1 MIAKIKKSAANGSVY
16 APASKSM
23 AHRLLICAALSKG
36 ESIVRR
42 VTFSSDILATLDC
55 LEEMGASYEI
65 NGDTVKIKGL
75 DSVIMSEEKNF
86 YCRESGSTL
95 RFFIPLLLLSDKK
108 QTFRGEGR
116 LMKRPLDVYE
126 TICKERGL
134 LFEKGDTL
142 KICGKL
148 EAGDFFVRGDIS
160 SQFITG
166 LLYALS
172 VMEKDSRIHILP
184 PFESASYIN
193 MTLLA
198 MKKFG
203 VSVQAED
210 ELALFVR
217 GGQKYTACDI
227 TVEGDYSGSAFLDAF
242 NLLGGCVE
250 TKGLDPDSL
259 QGDMIYKKY
268 FTLLSYGSPKL
279 DVSDCPDLAPILMT
293 LAAALHGAKF
303 IGTKRLKIKESDRG
317 VVMAKELSKFGADIE
332 VGENEIVVHKA
343 RLHTP
348 SELLLGHNDH
358 RIVMALAVLSSVF
371 GGEISDAQA
380 VSKSFP
386 EFFDVIKN
394 LGVEVTL
401 YDN

>member
-1 MIAKIKKSAANGSVY
+1 MIAKIKKSTANGSVY
-16 APASKSM
+16 APTSKSM

-36 ESIVRR
+36 ESVIRR
-42 VTFSSDILATLDC
+42 VTFSQDILATLDC
-55 LEEMGASYEI
+55 IEKMGASYEI
-65 NGDTVKIKGL
+65 NGDTVKISGINC
-75 DSVIMSEEKNF
+75 VYMSEEKNF
-86 YCRESGSTL
+86 FCRESGSTL
-95 RFFIPLLLLSDKK
+95 RFFVPLLLLSDKK
-108 QTFRGEGR
+108 QTFHGEGR
-116 LMKRPLDVYE
+116 LMQRPMEVYE
-126 TICKERGL
+126 KICKERGL

-142 KICGKL
+142 EVCGKL
-148 EAGDFFVRGDIS
+148 EAGDFAVPGDIS

-172 VMEKDSRIHILP
+172 MMEKDSRIHILP

-193 MTLLA
+193 MTLSA
-198 MKKFG
+198 MKSFG
-203 VSVQAED
+203 VEVKKED
-210 ELALFVR
+210 ELTLFVK
-217 GGQKYTACDI
+217 GGQKYTPRDI

-242 NLLGGCVE
+242 NLLGGNVE
-250 TKGLDPDSL
+250 TKGLDPNSL

-268 FTLLSYGSPKL
+268 FSLLSDGSPEL

-303 IGTKRLKIKESDRG
+303 VGTRRLKIKESDRG
-317 VVMAKELSKFGADIE
+317 VVMAKELSKFGAAIE
-332 VGENEIVVHKA
+332 VGENEIIVHKSG
-343 RLHTP
+343 LHTP
-348 SELLLGHNDH
+348 SELLSGHNDH
-358 RIVMALAVLSSVF
+358 RIVMSLAVLSSVY